1 MRASP
6 IHQRLR
12 ADTAE
17 LHQALEV
24 RLDLLAAGLRLDR
37 YRAVL
42 CTFYGYY
49 AALEPALTR
58 VAASCGEP
66 RFPLRARASLIARDL
81 VSLGASPGDVDA
93 LPRCDDL
100 PRLSRREHLAGSLY
114 VVEGATLGAA
124 IIARHVARHL
134 GLTAARG
141 AAFFAGDGDGDARGS
156 RWRDVLRW
164 LDEIA
169 IDPAS
174 EVEIVAAARETFAT
188 LARWVDRKD
197 NL

>member
-6 IHQRLR
+6 IHLRLR
-12 ADTAE
+12 ADTSE

-42 CTFYGYY
+42 RTFYGYY

-58 VAASCGEP
+58 LAASCGEP
-66 RFPLRARASLIARDL
+66 RFPLRARASWIARDL
-81 VSLGASPGDVDA
+81 EALGDAPADLDA
-93 LPRCDDL
+93 LARCEDL

-114 VVEGATLGAA
+114 VVEGATLGGAL
-124 IIARHVARHL
+124 IARHVAGRL
-134 GLTAARG
+134 GLTPARG

-164 LDEIA
+164 LDEVA
-169 IDPAS
+169 IDARS
-174 EVEIVAAARETFAT
+174 EGEIVAAARETFTT
-188 LARWVDRKD
+188 LARWIDRKE
-197 NL
+197 NR